1 MTFFVIISQRQ
12 AHTMTQSST
21 LKLLIIEDN
30 KDVFEILWDFFK
42 AQDAELELAD
52 NGVLKCSETDISST
66 L

>member
-1 MTFFVIISQRQ
+1 
-12 AHTMTQSST
+12 MTQSST